1 MRVLWWKFFMN
12 NGNGRHT
19 YTSLSKAWSLA
30 VVEKCCSRMDTV
42 PVSATWPQPQ
52 NKATPEKQRMVA
64 TSEAYGTP
72 PRHLMQH
79 SKQPKQKRESQRNVM
94 SKKQIMREKNIRSLL
109 DKAVGNK
116 RPRHWRCAKQK
127 SIDGARKHHPLEQW
141 PTDLSGWA
149 QSPESG
155 PSAPN
160 STGSRGDQW
169 DSLWNGKRKKAVYLK
184 WSVAIQLLT
193 QSSSHVSI
201 TGIKDTSTRC

>member
-1 MRVLWWKFFMN
+1 MNINGLKQDTHTASLCVNTAKHQKTPKDVGQTSMLMLGDGGRDENPSLPAQHEGVAMNNGSSTN

-79 SKQPKQKRESQRNVM
+79 SKQPKQERESKRNVM
-94 SKKQIMREKNIRSLL
+94 SKKQIMREKNIHSLL
-109 DKAVGNK
+109 G
-116 RPRHWRCAKQK
+116 K
-127 SIDGARKHHPLEQW
+127 SHGE
-141 PTDLSGWA
+141 
-149 QSPESG
+149 
-155 PSAPN
+155 
-160 STGSRGDQW
+160 
-169 DSLWNGKRKKAVYLK
+169 
-184 WSVAIQLLT
+184 
-193 QSSSHVSI
+193 
-201 TGIKDTSTRC
+201 

>member
-1 MRVLWWKFFMN
+1 MRVPWWKFFMN

-116 RPRHWRCAKQK
+116 RPRH
-127 SIDGARKHHPLEQW
+127 
-141 PTDLSGWA
+141 
-149 QSPESG
+149 
-155 PSAPN
+155 
-160 STGSRGDQW
+160 
-169 DSLWNGKRKKAVYLK
+169 
-184 WSVAIQLLT
+184 
-193 QSSSHVSI
+193 
-201 TGIKDTSTRC
+201 